1 MVRGDTPQ
9 SDRELRMPK
18 ECFTVPND
26 TIQTKDIHWNTIKKR
41 APTIVRMYDGQEF
54 KLMRGVVAL
63 RRVE

>member
-1 MVRGDTPQ
+1 
-9 SDRELRMPK
+9 MPK

-26 TIQTKDIHWNTIKKR
+26 TIQTKDIHWNAIKKR